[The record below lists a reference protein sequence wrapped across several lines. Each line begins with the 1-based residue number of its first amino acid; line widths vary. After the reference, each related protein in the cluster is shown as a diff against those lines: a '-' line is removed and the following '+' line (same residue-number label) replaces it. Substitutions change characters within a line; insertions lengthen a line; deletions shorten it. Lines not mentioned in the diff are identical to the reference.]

1 MAHRNARRLAGVAI
15 AALACVLPINHV
27 AAESTAER
35 LDRLERQLDSRG
47 LIDMLN
53 RLDQLQRDVQQLRGE
68 LEVQAHRQEY
78 MTRRQRELYLDID
91 RRLQQLESGQ
101 PAAPVATLS
110 PPGSPDAGVPPT
122 VAAPAAPI
130 QPTDTAV
137 DTGAPAAASYAGEQA
152 AYEQALGILR
162 EGRYSDAAAAFN
174 RQLASYPGGEYADN
188 ATYWLGETYYVTRE
202 FDRALSTFNSLVN
215 DFPQSSKIPD
225 ARLKMGYIHY
235 ENSSW
240 TLARKELSAVVSD
253 YPGTTAARLAND
265 RLQRMQQEGH

>member
-1 MAHRNARRLAGVAI
+1 MAHRNARQMAGAAMV
-15 AALACVLPINHV
+15 ALACVLPVNHV

-68 LEVQAHRQEY
+68 LEVQAHRQED

-101 PAAPVATLS
+101 PVAPVATLS

-122 VAAPAAPI
+122 VIPP
-130 QPTDTAV
+130 PVRPEETAV
-137 DTGAPAAASYAGEQA
+137 DTGAPVASYAGEQA

-162 EGRYSDAAAAFN
+162 EGRYADAAAAFN

-215 DFPQSSKIPD
+215 DFPQSSKMPD

-240 TLARKELSAVVSD
+240 AQARKELSAVVSD